1 MTIGKVA
8 VLLFVL
14 LVLTNM
20 WWFAFWLL
28 NNNYGL
34 FAPTIVI
41 SCIGTLILVC
51 VLLENFFTY
60 LKKHW

>member
-8 VLLFVL
+8 VLLFIL

-20 WWFAFWLL
+20 WWFVFWLFD
-28 NNNYGL
+28 NKYTL
-34 FAPTIVI
+34 FLPMVI
-41 SCIGTLILVC
+41 ILCIGTFIFLI

-60 LKKHW
+60 LRKYC